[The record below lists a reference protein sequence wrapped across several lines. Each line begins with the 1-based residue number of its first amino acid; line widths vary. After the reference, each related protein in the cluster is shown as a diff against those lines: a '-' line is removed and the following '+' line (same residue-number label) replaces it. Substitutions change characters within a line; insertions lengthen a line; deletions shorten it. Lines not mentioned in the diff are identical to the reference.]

1 MRPFLCPILCGTL
14 AAGLALA
21 TPALAQDAP
30 RQITVMGSSQADA
43 VPDRA
48 TITAGV
54 ETQAP
59 TAAGALAANSETM
72 AAVFAALEAAAVEK
86 RDMQTSQLNLSP
98 VYEPFREGA
107 EAPPQVVA
115 YQASNMVT
123 VRVRD
128 LANLGKL
135 IDALAG
141 AGANRL
147 YGIGFDVSEPGPSL
161 DAARR
166 KAVADARAKAEL
178 YAEAAGVKLGAIRS
192 IGETGGGPLPIFDR
206 AMRAE
211 AAAAVPIERGQTS
224 VSATVQI
231 VWEIGPVP

>member
-1 MRPFLCPILCGTL
+1 MRPIVCTVL

-21 TPALAQDAP
+21 GPVAAQEVP
-30 RQITVMGSSQADA
+30 RQITVMGSSQVDA

-59 TAAGALAANSETM
+59 TAAGALEANSKAM
-72 AAVFAALEAAAVEK
+72 AEVFAALEAAKVEK
-86 RDMQTSQLNLSP
+86 RDMQTSQLNLNP

-123 VRVRD
+123 VMVRD
-128 LANLGKL
+128 LASLGGL

-147 YGIGFDVSEPGPSL
+147 YGIGFDVSDPRPSV

-166 KAVADARAKAEL
+166 EAVADARAKAEL
-178 YAEAAGVKLGAIRS
+178 YAEAAGVTLGPVVTIRENV
-192 IGETGGGPLPIFDR
+192 GMGGPEPLR
-206 AMRAE
+206 AKAAMEMAAPVAE
-211 AAAAVPIERGQTS
+211 GTVTLTADVEVVYGIE
-224 VSATVQI
+224 
-231 VWEIGPVP
+231 

>member
-1 MRPFLCPILCGTL
+1 MRPIICTVL

-21 TPALAQDAP
+21 GPVAAQEIP
-30 RQITVMGSSQADA
+30 RQITVMGSSQVDA

-59 TAAGALAANSETM
+59 TAAGALEANSKAM
-72 AAVFAALEAAAVEK
+72 AEVFAALEAAKVAK
-86 RDMQTSQLNLSP
+86 RDMQTSQLNLNP
-98 VYEPFREGA
+98 VYEQFREGA

-123 VRVRD
+123 VVVRD
-128 LANLGKL
+128 LASLGQL

-147 YGIGFDVSEPGPSL
+147 YGIGFEVSEPRPAV

-166 KAVADARAKAEL
+166 EAVADARAKAEL
-178 YAEAAGVKLGAIRS
+178 YAEAAGVTLGPVVTIREN
-192 IGETGGGPLPIFDR
+192 IGMGGPEPLR
-206 AMRAE
+206 AKAAMEMVAPVAE
-211 AAAAVPIERGQTS
+211 GTVTLTADVEVVYGIE
-224 VSATVQI
+224 
-231 VWEIGPVP
+231 

>member
-1 MRPFLCPILCGTL
+1 MRPIICTVL

-21 TPALAQDAP
+21 GPVAAQEVP
-30 RQITVMGSSQADA
+30 RQITVMGSSQVDA
-43 VPDRA
+43 APDRA

-59 TAAGALAANSETM
+59 TAAGALEANSKAM
-72 AAVFAALEAAAVEK
+72 AEVFAALEAAKVAK
-86 RDMQTSQLNLSP
+86 RDMQTSQLNLNP

-123 VRVRD
+123 VVVRD
-128 LANLGKL
+128 LASLGQL

-147 YGIGFDVSEPGPSL
+147 YGIGFEVSEPRPAV

-166 KAVADARAKAEL
+166 EAVADARAKAEL
-178 YAEAAGVKLGAIRS
+178 YAEAAGVTLGPVVTIREN
-192 IGETGGGPLPIFDR
+192 IGMGGPEPLR
-206 AMRAE
+206 AKAAMEMVAPVAE
-211 AAAAVPIERGQTS
+211 GTVTLTADVEVVYGIE
-224 VSATVQI
+224 
-231 VWEIGPVP
+231 

>member
-1 MRPFLCPILCGTL
+1 MRPIACTLL
-14 AAGLALA
+14 AAGLAVGLA
-21 TPALAQDAP
+21 PAGAAVAQEVP
-30 RQITVMGSSQADA
+30 RQITVTGSSEVDV

-54 ETQAP
+54 ETQGP
-59 TAAGALAANSETM
+59 TAAAALQANTEAMAKVFEALAA
-72 AAVFAALEAAAVEK
+72 AKVEK

-123 VRVRD
+123 VTVRD
-128 LANLGKL
+128 LASLGGL
-135 IDALAG
+135 VDALAG

-147 YGIGFDVSEPGPSL
+147 YGIGFDVTDPRPSL

-166 KAVADARAKAEL
+166 EAVADARAKAEL
-178 YAEAAGVKLGAIRS
+178 YAEAAGVTLGPVVTIRENM
-192 IGETGGGPLPIFDR
+192 GMGGPEPLR
-206 AMRAE
+206 AKAAMAE
-211 AAAAVPIERGQTS
+211 AAPVAEG
-224 VSATVQI
+224 TVTLTAD
-231 VWEIGPVP
+231 VEVVFGTE

>member
-1 MRPFLCPILCGTL
+1 MRPIACTAL
-14 AAGLALA
+14 ALGLAMA
-21 TPALAQDAP
+21 GPALGQEAP
-30 RQITVMGSSQADA
+30 RQIMVTGSAEIEA

-59 TAAGALAANSETM
+59 TAAAALDANSEAM
-72 AAVFAALEAAAVEK
+72 AAVFAALEAAKVER
-86 RDMQTSQLNLSP
+86 RDMQTSQLNLNP

-128 LANLGKL
+128 VAGLGAM

-147 YGIGFDVSEPGPSL
+147 YGIAFEVADPRPSV

-166 KAVADARAKAEL
+166 QAVADARAKAEL
-178 YAEAAGVKLGAIRS
+178 FAEAAGVTL
-192 IGETGGGPLPIFDR
+192 
-206 AMRAE
+206 
-211 AAAAVPIERGQTS
+211 
-224 VSATVQI
+224 
-231 VWEIGPVP
+231 GPVTTIRENMGMTPPQPFRAKAEMSDAAPVAEGTVTLTADVEVVFGIE

>member
-1 MRPFLCPILCGTL
+1 MRPIVPAIHAVGL
-14 AAGLALA
+14 ASCLALA
-21 TPALAQDAP
+21 GPALGQETP
-30 RQITVMGSSQADA
+30 RQITVTGSAEVEA
-43 VPDRA
+43 VPDLA

-59 TAAGALAANSETM
+59 TAAGALEANSKAM
-72 AAVFAALEAAAVEK
+72 AAVFAALEAAKVER
-86 RDMQTSQLNLSP
+86 RDMQTSQLNLNP

-107 EAPPQVVA
+107 EAPQQVVA

-128 LANLGKL
+128 LAGLGAM

-147 YGIGFDVSEPGPSL
+147 YGIGFEVSDPRSSV

-166 KAVADARAKAEL
+166 EAVADARVKAEL
-178 YAEAAGVKLGAIRS
+178 YAAAAGVTLGPVMTIS
-192 IGETGGGPLPIFDR
+192 ENTGMGTPQPFR
-206 AMRAE
+206 AKADMAE
-211 AAAAVPIERGQTS
+211 AAPVAEG
-224 VSATVQI
+224 TVTLTAD
-231 VWEIGPVP
+231 VEVVFGLE

>member
-1 MRPFLCPILCGTL
+1 MRPIICTVL

-21 TPALAQDAP
+21 GPVAAQEVP
-30 RQITVMGSSQADA
+30 RQITVMGSSQVDA

-59 TAAGALAANSETM
+59 TAAGALEANSKAM
-72 AAVFAALEAAAVEK
+72 AEVFAALEAAKVEK
-86 RDMQTSQLNLSP
+86 RDMQTSQLNLNP

-123 VRVRD
+123 VVVRD
-128 LANLGKL
+128 LASLGEL

-147 YGIGFDVSEPGPSL
+147 YGIGFEVSEPRPSV

-166 KAVADARAKAEL
+166 EAVADARAKAEL
-178 YAEAAGVKLGAIRS
+178 YAEAAGVTLGPVVTIRENV
-192 IGETGGGPLPIFDR
+192 GMGGPEPLR
-206 AMRAE
+206 AK
-211 AAAAVPIERGQTS
+211 AAMERRRRWRRGRS
-224 VSATVQI
+224 R
-231 VWEIGPVP
+231 

>member
-1 MRPFLCPILCGTL
+1 MRPFLCPILCGTF

-21 TPALAQDAP
+21 APALAQDAP

-178 YAEAAGVKLGAIRS
+178 YAEAAGVTLGPVVTIRENVGLGAP
-192 IGETGGGPLPIFDR
+192 EPLR
-206 AMRAE
+206 ARAAMAE
-211 AAAAVPIERGQTS
+211 AVPVAAGSVTLTADVEVVFAIE
-224 VSATVQI
+224 
-231 VWEIGPVP
+231 

>member
-1 MRPFLCPILCGTL
+1 MHPIMRPSLRAIACTAL
-14 AAGLALA
+14 AASLLAGPVQA
-21 TPALAQDAP
+21 EETP
-30 RQITVMGSSQADA
+30 RQITVSGSSQVDV

-59 TAAGALAANSETM
+59 TAAEALAANSETM
-72 AAVFAALEAAAVEK
+72 AEVFKALEAASVEQ
-86 RDMQTSQLNLSP
+86 RDMQTNQLNLSP
-98 VYEPFREGA
+98 VYEPFRDGA
-107 EAPPQVVA
+107 QEPPRVVA

-128 LANLGKL
+128 VASLGGL

-147 YGIGFDVSEPGPSL
+147 YGIGFDVSDPRPSV

-166 KAVADARAKAEL
+166 EAVADARAKAEL
-178 YAEAAGVKLGAIRS
+178 YADAAGVTLGPVVTIR
-192 IGETGGGPLPIFDR
+192 ENTGLGVPEPLR
-206 AMRAE
+206 AKAAMAE
-211 AAAAVPIERGQTS
+211 AAPVAEGTVTLTADVEVVFGIE
-224 VSATVQI
+224 
-231 VWEIGPVP
+231 